1 MNEYDTLLAQKI
13 LESAQGERVQS
24 PNEAEFIL
32 LNTCAIRENAHDKIY
47 QRLNHLGP
55 LQKKGARIAILGCMA
70 QNLKE
75 ELLGKNLPVNYLVG
89 PDSLRSLANLMHDL
103 PESDELYLDLSRTET
118 YTDIVPS
125 PNQHHQAGTAFIS
138 IQRGCDNFCSFCV
151 VPYTRGRERSRDPG
165 GVIEEIQSLAGAGY
179 HSIVLLGQNVNSY
192 NFEETDFAGLL
203 RLIIEKT
210 EIKRVYFTS
219 PHPKDFPSEV
229 LDIIATEPRLATQVH
244 LPLQSGSSKVLQS
257 MRRSY
262 SKEEFLEIGKR
273 IRETIPDV
281 SITTDVI
288 VGFPGETDDQFEETM
303 QVMEE
308 MDFDHAFM
316 FAYSHRKGTG
326 AARKLKDDIP
336 EPVKKKRLAKCIE
349 IQQKRSQAL
358 NQKYIGTLQPVL
370 LEGYSKRN
378 ESELKGR
385 LRNGKKVVLSGY
397 DQKDGENFVGQE
409 TMVRINSATS
419 VTLLGCVE
427 A

>member
-1 MNEYDTLLAQKI
+1 M
-13 LESAQGERVQS
+13 
-24 PNEAEFIL
+24 
-32 LNTCAIRENAHDKIY
+32 
-47 QRLNHLGP
+47 
-55 LQKKGARIAILGCMA
+55 
-70 QNLKE
+70 
-75 ELLGKNLPVNYLVG
+75 
-89 PDSLRSLANLMHDL
+89 
-103 PESDELYLDLSRTET
+103 
-118 YTDIVPS
+118 
-125 PNQHHQAGTAFIS
+125 
-138 IQRGCDNFCSFCV
+138 
-151 VPYTRGRERSRDPG
+151 
-165 GVIEEIQSLAGAGY
+165 
-179 HSIVLLGQNVNSY
+179 LLGQNVNSY

-308 MDFDHAFM
+308 MEFDHAFM

-326 AARKLKDDIP
+326 AARKLKDDVP
-336 EPVKKKRLAKCIE
+336 EPIKKQRLAKCIE
-349 IQQKRSQAL
+349 IQQKRSHAL

-370 LEGYSKRN
+370 LEGTSKRN
-378 ESELKGR
+378 DSELKGR
-385 LRNGKKVVLSGY
+385 LRNGKKVVLSGFE
-397 DQKDGENFVGQE
+397 QKDGENFIGQE
-409 TMVRINSATS
+409 IMVRINSATS